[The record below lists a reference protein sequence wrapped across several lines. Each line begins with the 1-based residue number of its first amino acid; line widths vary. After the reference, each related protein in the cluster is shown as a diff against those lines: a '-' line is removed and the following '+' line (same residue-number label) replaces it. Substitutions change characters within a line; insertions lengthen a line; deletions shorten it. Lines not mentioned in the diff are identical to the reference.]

1 MKGVRISMLYEYF
14 TAQERKIQEK
24 IDLYES
30 KSISKLSSDD
40 LRSLEYLKFKKEF
53 LKQIFS
59 DVFDLVVDFDTK

>member
-59 DVFDLVVDFDTK
+59 DVFDLVVDFDIK